1 MIMKISRREIIE
13 ERGIFFINF
22 CFVIA
27 MILIFYF
34 QLNLEYFFYF
44 LMGTTFLVSYLTFKE
59 KKSFSKGII
68 LTNLF
73 IFFYFL
79 YPYIAVFTSTILGY
93 QSTYALIFYT
103 LLLAYLFLEFLGKK
117 EEVLESIRSMR
128 IKPFLYILL
137 IGIFLGQLFYFAGE
151 PIPSQFVK
159 YEHPN
164 LIVVIVEI
172 FILSFLIGLSEQLL
186 FTGFVFN
193 TYTSMTREIDAQIQ
207 TSLLFIAFHMLRI
220 KALVYAFIIEYG
232 SLAYMYLSI
241 YFIALFIFMMI
252 AIGFYRGMKGHFKG
266 SIGYAILF
274 HTFVDFVLILMVT
287 FTPL

>member
-1 MIMKISRREIIE
+1 MNIPKSQVIE
-13 ERGIFFINF
+13 ERGLFFINF
-22 CFVIA
+22 CFVIM

-34 QLNLEYFFYF
+34 QLNLEIFFYI
-44 LMGTTFLVSYLTFKE
+44 LMSVTFVVSYLTFKNRR
-59 KKSFSKGII
+59 SFSRGII

-73 IFFYFL
+73 IFSYFL
-79 YPYIAVFTSTILGY
+79 YPYIAVFTTTILGY
-93 QSTYALIFYT
+93 QGTYALILYT
-103 LLLAYLFLEFLGKK
+103 LVLAYLFLEFLNKK
-117 EEVLESIRSMR
+117 EEVLESIRYMG

-137 IGIFLGQLFYFAGE
+137 IAIFLGQLFYFAGE

-164 LIVVIVEI
+164 IIVIIVEI

-186 FTGFVFN
+186 FTGFVYN
-193 TYTSMTREIDAQIQ
+193 TYKTMTREIDAQIQ

-241 YFIALFIFMMI
+241 YFLALFVFMMI
-252 AIGFYRGMKGHFKG
+252 SIGFYRGMQGRFKG
-266 SIGYAILF
+266 SIGYSILF

-287 FTPL
+287 FTPI